1 MYEGEINI
9 PAASDIGKWTSDPD
23 YAGGFWMLVDIDLS
37 KVSTKQVRLNISLPE
52 SLLRDID
59 RHAKSRHLTR

>member
-1 MYEGEINI
+1 MDER
-9 PAASDIGKWTSDPD
+9 SD

-59 RHAKSRHLTR
+59 RYAKSRHLTRSRFLAQAAMKAMTE